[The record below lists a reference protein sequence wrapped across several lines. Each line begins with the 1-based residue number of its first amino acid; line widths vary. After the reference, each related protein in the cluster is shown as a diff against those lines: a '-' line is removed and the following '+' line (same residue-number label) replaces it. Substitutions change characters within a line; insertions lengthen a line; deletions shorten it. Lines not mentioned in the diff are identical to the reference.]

1 MCVPNVNAPSLATC
15 RHRAVFGCRYAAVTG
30 CLSVRCRALEVA
42 AREGA
47 KAIVTGSVANV
58 DGAFTVNVK
67 IVSAERGD
75 VLAAF
80 LRCSSGVVW
89 IQSCS
94 R

>member
-1 MCVPNVNAPSLATC
+1 M
-15 RHRAVFGCRYAAVTG
+15 
-30 CLSVRCRALEVA
+30 
-42 AREGA
+42 REGA

-58 DGAFTVNVK
+58 AGGFTVNVK